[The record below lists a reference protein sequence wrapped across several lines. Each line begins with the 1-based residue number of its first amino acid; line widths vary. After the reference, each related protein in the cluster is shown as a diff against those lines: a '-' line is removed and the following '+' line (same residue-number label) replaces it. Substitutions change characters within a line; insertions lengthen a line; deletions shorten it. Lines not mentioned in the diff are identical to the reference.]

1 MFIDMKKKVFAAF
14 AMLLVTLCAA
24 SAQDYVFKDATD
36 LTLAGKLFTDTPNPY
51 HRVDTVRF
59 KGFTELENIQV
70 RCSAGLSVLF
80 RTDAPEI
87 SLRCDMGYQ
96 NRASNTMGI
105 ALRGFDLYVRTPQGR
120 WQFAASREGKDEGV
134 VKLISHMDRSMK
146 ECLLY
151 LPMYSEL
158 YSLEVGVPVGCVLE
172 ALPSPFRHRV
182 GIFGSSFTQ
191 GISISR
197 TGMSYPDQFTRD
209 TGVQLLSL
217 GCSGNCKLQPYFAEV
232 LKAAD
237 VDALVF
243 DAFSNPAGETIRER
257 LFPFIESIQ
266 ETHPDIPL
274 IFMQTIHRCSSHYD
288 REREKTEEAKRVAAE
303 EMMKEACK
311 RYKNV
316 YFIRPCANDSHHET
330 SVDGTHPDDY
340 GYTLWARSSEKP
352 ILRILRKY
360 GLK

>member
-1 MFIDMKKKVFAAF
+1 MKKIATALALCFF
-14 AMLLVTLCAA
+14 SLGTL
-24 SAQDYVFKDATD
+24 SAQHYVYTDATQ
-36 LTLAGKLFTDTPNPY
+36 LTLAGKLFDDTPNPY

-59 KGFTELENIQV
+59 KGFTESENIQI
-70 RCSAGLSVLF
+70 RCAAGLSVLF

-105 ALRGFDLYVRTPQGR
+105 ALRGFDLYIRMPDGR
-120 WQFAASREGKDEGV
+120 WQFAASKESRDEESV
-134 VKLISHMDRSMK
+134 TIISHMDRSMK
-146 ECLLY
+146 ECMLY

-158 YSLEVGVPVGCVLE
+158 YSLEIGVPEGCSLE

-209 TGVQLLSL
+209 TGIQMLSL

-257 LFPFIESIQ
+257 LFPFIEKIQ

-274 IFMQTIHRCSSHYD
+274 IFMQTIHRCSSHFD
-288 REREKTEEAKRVAAE
+288 LERRETEQAKHDAAE

-311 RYKNV
+311 KYKNV
-316 YFIRPCANDSHHET
+316 YFIRPCANDSYHET

-340 GYTLWARSSEKP
+340 GYTLWARSIEKP

-360 GLK
+360 GMK

>member
-1 MFIDMKKKVFAAF
+1 MKRIAA
-14 AMLLVTLCAA
+14 ALALILMSLGTL
-24 SAQDYVFKDATD
+24 SAQTTVYRDANE
-36 LTLAGKLFTDTPNPY
+36 LTLTGKLFNDTPNPY

-59 KGFTELENIQV
+59 KGFTESENIQI
-70 RCSAGLSVLF
+70 RCSAGLAVLF
-80 RTDAPEI
+80 CTNSPELW
-87 SLRCDMGYQ
+87 LRASYGYQ
-96 NRASNTMGI
+96 NRASNTMGL
-105 ALRGFDLYVRTPQGR
+105 ALRGFDLYIRTPDGR
-120 WQFAASREGKDEGV
+120 WQYAASKEGKEGEGV
-134 VKLISHMDRSMK
+134 RLIANMDDSLK
-146 ECLLY
+146 ECMLY

-158 YSLEVGVPVGCVLE
+158 YSLEIGVPEGKLLE
-172 ALPSPFRHRV
+172 PIPSPFRHRV

-197 TGMSYPDQFTRD
+197 TAMSYPDQFTRD
-209 TGVQLLSL
+209 TGIQMLSL

-266 ETHPDIPL
+266 EAHPDIPL
-274 IFMQTIHRCSSHYD
+274 IFMQTIHRCSTHFD
-288 REREKTEEAKRVAAE
+288 QERQKAEQAKQDTAE

-311 RYKNV
+311 KYKNV
-316 YFIRPCANDSHHET
+316 YFIHPCAHDEHHDT

-340 GYTLWARSSEKP
+340 GYTLWARSIEKP
-352 ILRILRKY
+352 IRRILRKY
-360 GLK
+360 GMK

>member
-24 SAQDYVFKDATD
+24 SAQDYVFKDATE

-96 NRASNTMGI
+96 NHASNTMGI
-105 ALRGFDLYVRTPQGR
+105 ALRGFDLYIRKADGR

-134 VKLISHMDRSMK
+134 VRLISHMDRSMK

-158 YSLEVGVPVGCVLE
+158 YSLEVGVPAGCVLE

-288 REREKTEEAKRVAAE
+288 LEREKTEEAKRVAAE

-340 GYTLWARSSEKP
+340 GYTLWARSIEKP

>member
-1 MFIDMKKKVFAAF
+1 MKKILFVLAF
-14 AMLLVTLCAA
+14 CSLALTGL
-24 SAQDYVFKDATD
+24 SAQPALVFKDATQLI
-36 LTLAGKLFTDTPNPY
+36 LTGKLFNDTPNPY

-59 KGFTELENIQV
+59 KGFTESENIQV
-70 RCSAGLSVLF
+70 RCSAGLAVAF
-80 RTDAPEI
+80 RTNAPT
-87 SLRCDMGYQ
+87 LAVRCSYGYQ

-105 ALRGFDLYVRTPQGR
+105 ALRGFDLYIRMPDGR
-120 WQFAASREGKDEGV
+120 WQFAASKEGKDGEAV
-134 VKLISHMDRSMK
+134 QLISHMDGSLK
-146 ECLLY
+146 DCLLY

-158 YSLEVGVPVGCVLE
+158 YSLEIGAPEGSVLE
-172 ALPSPFRHRV
+172 AMPSPFRHRV

-209 TGVQLLSL
+209 TGVQMLSL

-257 LFPFIESIQ
+257 LFPFIEKIQ
-266 ETHPDIPL
+266 ESHPDIPL
-274 IFMQTIHRCSSHYD
+274 IFMQTIHRCSTHFD
-288 REREKTEEAKRVAAE
+288 QERQATEQGKIDAAE

-316 YFIRPCANDSHHET
+316 YFIRPCAHDGHHET

-340 GYTLWARSSEKP
+340 GYTLWARSIEKP

-360 GLK
+360 GMK

>member
-1 MFIDMKKKVFAAF
+1 MKKIATALALCF
-14 AMLLVTLCAA
+14 LSLGTL
-24 SAQDYVFKDATD
+24 SAQDYVYTDATQ
-36 LTLAGKLFTDTPNPY
+36 LTLAGKLFYDTPNPY

-59 KGFTELENIQV
+59 KGFTESENIQI
-70 RCSAGLSVLF
+70 RCAAGLSVLF

-105 ALRGFDLYVRTPQGR
+105 ALRGFDLYVRMPDGR
-120 WQFAASREGKDEGV
+120 WQFAASKEGRDEEAV
-134 VKLISHMDRSMK
+134 TLISHMDRSMK
-146 ECLLY
+146 ECMLY

-158 YSLEVGVPVGCVLE
+158 YSLEIGVPEGSVLE

-232 LKAAD
+232 LNAAD

-266 ETHPDIPL
+266 ESHPDIPL

-288 REREKTEEAKRVAAE
+288 LEREKTEEAKRVAAE

-340 GYTLWARSSEKP
+340 GYTLWARSIEKP

>member
-1 MFIDMKKKVFAAF
+1 MKKLACAL
-14 AMLLVTLCAA
+14 ALLFVSAGLLCA
-24 SAQDYVFKDATD
+24 QEFVYKDATQ
-36 LTLAGKLFTDTPNPY
+36 LTLTGKLFNDTPNPY

-59 KGFTELENIQV
+59 KGFTQGENIQV
-70 RCSAGLSVLF
+70 RCPAGLAVLF
-80 RTDAPEI
+80 RTDAPAVAV
-87 SLRCDMGYQ
+87 RCTYGYQ
-96 NRASNTMGI
+96 NQASNTMGI
-105 ALRGFDLYVRTPQGR
+105 ALRGFDLYIKDGAR
-120 WQFAASREGKDEGV
+120 WLFAASKEGREGESV
-134 VKLISHMDRSMK
+134 TLISNMDDSVK
-146 ECLLY
+146 ECMLY

-158 YSLEVGVPVGCVLE
+158 YSLEVGVPEGKILE
-172 ALPSPFRHRV
+172 AMPSPFRHRV

-197 TGMSYPDQFTRD
+197 TGMSYPDQFTRH
-209 TGVQLLSL
+209 TGIQMLSL

-243 DAFSNPAGETIRER
+243 DSFSNPSADMIRER

-266 ETHPDIPL
+266 EAHPDIPL
-274 IFMQTIHRCSSHYD
+274 IFMQTIHRGSTHFNLSSRANED
-288 REREKTEEAKRVAAE
+288 AKRAAAE
-303 EMMKEACK
+303 ELMKEACK

-316 YFIRPCANDSHHET
+316 YFIHPCAHDEWHET

-340 GYTLWARSSEKP
+340 GYTLWARSIEKP
-352 ILRILRKY
+352 IRKILRKY

>member
-1 MFIDMKKKVFAAF
+1 MKKIATALALCFF
-14 AMLLVTLCAA
+14 SLGTL
-24 SAQDYVFKDATD
+24 SAQHYVYTDATQ
-36 LTLAGKLFTDTPNPY
+36 LTLAGKLFYDTPNPY

-59 KGFTELENIQV
+59 KGFTESENIQI
-70 RCSAGLSVLF
+70 RCAAGLSVLF

-105 ALRGFDLYVRTPQGR
+105 ALRGFDLYIRMPDGR
-120 WQFAASREGKDEGV
+120 WQFAASKEGRDEESV
-134 VKLISHMDRSMK
+134 TIISHMDRSMK
-146 ECLLY
+146 ECMLY

-158 YSLEVGVPVGCVLE
+158 YSLEIGVPEGCSLE

-197 TGMSYPDQFTRD
+197 TGISYPDQFTRD
-209 TGVQLLSL
+209 TGVQMLSL

-257 LFPFIESIQ
+257 LFPFIEKIQ

-274 IFMQTIHRCSSHYD
+274 IFMQTIHRCSSHSD
-288 REREKTEEAKRVAAE
+288 LERRETEQAKHDAAE

-311 RYKNV
+311 KYKNV
-316 YFIRPCANDSHHET
+316 YFIRPSANDSYHET

-340 GYTLWARSSEKP
+340 GYTLWARSIEKP

-360 GLK
+360 GMK

>member
-1 MFIDMKKKVFAAF
+1 MKRLAA
-14 AMLLVTLCAA
+14 ALALIMMSLGTLT
-24 SAQDYVFKDATD
+24 AQTTVYKDATE
-36 LTLAGKLFTDTPNPY
+36 LTLTGKLFNDTPNPY

-59 KGFTELENIQV
+59 KGFTESENIQI
-70 RCSAGLSVLF
+70 RCSAGLAVLF
-80 RTDAPEI
+80 STNAQEI
-87 SLRCDMGYQ
+87 WLRASYGYQ
-96 NRASNTMGI
+96 NRASNTMGL
-105 ALRGFDLYVRTPQGR
+105 ALRGFDLYILMPDGR
-120 WQFAASREGKDEGV
+120 WQYAASKEGKEGEGV
-134 VKLISHMDRSMK
+134 RLIANMDESLK
-146 ECLLY
+146 ECMLY

-158 YSLEVGVPVGCVLE
+158 YSLEIGVPEGSLLE

-197 TGMSYPDQFTRD
+197 TAMSYPDQFTRD
-209 TGVQLLSL
+209 TGIQMLSL

-266 ETHPDIPL
+266 EAHPDIPL
-274 IFMQTIHRCSSHYD
+274 IFMQTIHRCSTHFD
-288 REREKTEEAKRVAAE
+288 QERQKVEQAKQDAAE
-303 EMMKEACK
+303 ELMKEACK

-316 YFIRPCANDSHHET
+316 YFIHPCAHDEHHDT

-340 GYTLWARSSEKP
+340 GYTLWARSIEKP
-352 ILRILRKY
+352 IRRILRKY

>member
-14 AMLLVTLCAA
+14 AMLLVSLCAA
-24 SAQDYVFKDATD
+24 SAQDYVFKDATE

-59 KGFTELENIQV
+59 KGFTESENIQV
-70 RCSAGLSVLF
+70 RCAAGLSVLF

-96 NRASNTMGI
+96 NYASNTMGI

-120 WQFAASREGKDEGV
+120 WQFAASKEGKDEGV

-158 YSLEVGVPVGCVLE
+158 YSLEVGVPAGKTLE
-172 ALPSPFRHRV
+172 AMPSPFRHRV

-197 TGMSYPDQFTRD
+197 TGMSYPDQFTRH
-209 TGVQLLSL
+209 TGIQMLSL

-243 DAFSNPAGETIRER
+243 DSFSNPSGEMIRER

-266 ETHPDIPL
+266 EAHPDIPL
-274 IFMQTIHRCSSHYD
+274 IFMQTIHRCSTHFNLSSRAFED
-288 REREKTEEAKRVAAE
+288 AKRAAAE
-303 EMMKEACK
+303 ELMKEACK

-316 YFIRPCANDSHHET
+316 YFIRPCAHDEWHET

-340 GYTLWARSSEKP
+340 GYTLWARSIEKP
-352 ILRILRKY
+352 ICKILRKY

>member
-1 MFIDMKKKVFAAF
+1 MKKIVVTFAVCF
-14 AMLLVTLCAA
+14 LSIVTL
-24 SAQDYVFKDATD
+24 SAQGPVYTDATQ
-36 LTLAGKLFTDTPNPY
+36 LTLAGKLFYDTPNPY

-59 KGFTELENIQV
+59 KGFTDSENIQV

-87 SLRCDMGYQ
+87 SLRCEMGYR
-96 NRASNTMGI
+96 NNASNTMGI
-105 ALRGFDLYVRTPQGR
+105 ALRGFDLYIRTPEGR
-120 WQFAASREGKDEGV
+120 WMFAASKEGKDKGEV
-134 VKLISHMDRSMK
+134 RLISHMDRSMK
-146 ECLLY
+146 ECMLY

-158 YSLEVGVPVGCVLE
+158 YSLEIGVPEGCVLE
-172 ALPSPFRHRV
+172 ALPSPFRHRI

-209 TGVQLLSL
+209 TGIQMLSL

-266 ETHPDIPL
+266 EAHPDIPL
-274 IFMQTIHRCSSHYD
+274 IFMQTIHRCSTHYD
-288 REREKTEEAKRVAAE
+288 LDRRQTEQAKQDAAE

-311 RYKNV
+311 KYKNV

-340 GYTLWARSSEKP
+340 GYTLWARSIEKP
-352 ILRILRKY
+352 ILKILRKY

>member
-1 MFIDMKKKVFAAF
+1 MKKIATALALCFF
-14 AMLLVTLCAA
+14 SLGTL
-24 SAQDYVFKDATD
+24 SAQHYVYTDATR
-36 LTLAGKLFTDTPNPY
+36 LTLAGKLFYDTPNPY

-59 KGFTELENIQV
+59 KGFTESENIQI
-70 RCSAGLSVLF
+70 RCAAGLSVLF

-105 ALRGFDLYVRTPQGR
+105 ALRGFDLYIRMPDGR
-120 WQFAASREGKDEGV
+120 WQFAASKESRDEESV
-134 VKLISHMDRSMK
+134 TIISHMDRSMK
-146 ECLLY
+146 ECMLY

-158 YSLEVGVPVGCVLE
+158 YSLEIGVPEGCSLE

-209 TGVQLLSL
+209 TGIQMLSL

-257 LFPFIESIQ
+257 LFPFIEKIQ

-274 IFMQTIHRCSSHYD
+274 IFMQTIHRCSSHFD
-288 REREKTEEAKRVAAE
+288 LERRETEQAKHDAAE

-311 RYKNV
+311 KYKNV
-316 YFIRPCANDSHHET
+316 YFIRPCANDSYHET

-340 GYTLWARSSEKP
+340 GYTLWARSIEKP

-360 GLK
+360 GMK

>member
-1 MFIDMKKKVFAAF
+1 MLGTLVLLGLSFAPLAAQEMVF
-14 AMLLVTLCAA
+14 T
-24 SAQDYVFKDATD
+24 DATA
-36 LTLAGKLFTDTPNPY
+36 LTLTGKLFYDTPNPY

-59 KGFTELENIQV
+59 KGFTESENIQV
-70 RCSAGLSVLF
+70 RCAAGLAVLF

-87 SLRCDMGYQ
+87 SLRCDFGYQ

-105 ALRGFDLYVRTPQGR
+105 ALRGFDLYIRTPEGR

-134 VKLISHMDRSMK
+134 VKLIGNMERTPKDCM
-146 ECLLY
+146 LY

-158 YSLEVGVPVGCVLE
+158 YSLEIGVPAGSTLE

-209 TGVQLLSL
+209 TGVQMLSL

-243 DAFSNPAGETIRER
+243 DSFSNPAGETIREW
-257 LFPFIESIQ
+257 LFPFIEKIQ
-266 ETHPDIPL
+266 ESHPDIPL
-274 IFMQTIHRCSSHYD
+274 IFMQTIHRCGTHYD
-288 REREKTEEAKRVAAE
+288 LEKRAVEQGKQDAAE

-316 YFIRPCANDSHHET
+316 YFIRPCANDGYHET

-340 GYTLWARSSEKP
+340 GYTLWARSIEKP
-352 ILRILRKY
+352 ILKILRKY

>member
-1 MFIDMKKKVFAAF
+1 MKKIATALALCF
-14 AMLLVTLCAA
+14 LSLGTL
-24 SAQDYVFKDATD
+24 SAQHYVYTDATQ
-36 LTLAGKLFTDTPNPY
+36 LTLAGKLFYDTPNPY

-59 KGFTELENIQV
+59 KGFTESENIQI
-70 RCSAGLSVLF
+70 RCAAGLSVLF

-105 ALRGFDLYVRTPQGR
+105 ALRGFDLYVRMPDGR
-120 WQFAASREGKDEGV
+120 WQFAASKEGRDEEAV
-134 VKLISHMDRSMK
+134 TLISHMDRSMK
-146 ECLLY
+146 ECMLY

-158 YSLEVGVPVGCVLE
+158 YSLEIGVPEGSVLE

-209 TGVQLLSL
+209 TGIQMLSL

-257 LFPFIESIQ
+257 LFPFIEKIQ

-274 IFMQTIHRCSSHYD
+274 IFMQTIHRCSSHFD
-288 REREKTEEAKRVAAE
+288 LERRETEQAKHDAAE

-311 RYKNV
+311 KYKNV
-316 YFIRPCANDSHHET
+316 YFIRPCANDSYHET

-340 GYTLWARSSEKP
+340 GYTLWARSIEKP

-360 GLK
+360 GMK

>member
-1 MFIDMKKKVFAAF
+1 MKLLHVLLGTCVLTWLTLTPLAAQETVF
-14 AMLLVTLCAA
+14 T
-24 SAQDYVFKDATD
+24 DATQ
-36 LTLAGKLFTDTPNPY
+36 LTLTGKLFYDTPNPY

-59 KGFTELENIQV
+59 KGFTPSENAQV
-70 RCSAGLSVLF
+70 RCSAGLAVLF
-80 RTDAPEI
+80 RTDAPTLSI
-87 SLRCDMGYQ
+87 RSDFGYRNQ
-96 NRASNTMGI
+96 ASNTMGI
-105 ALRGFDLYVRTPQGR
+105 ALRGFDLYIRTPEGR
-120 WQFAASREGKDEGV
+120 WQFAASKEGKVDKAV
-134 VKLISHMDRSMK
+134 VKLIDNMDRTPKDCM
-146 ECLLY
+146 LY

-158 YSLEVGVPVGCVLE
+158 YSLEIGVPEGCMLE
-172 ALPSPFRHRV
+172 ALPSPFRHRI

-209 TGVQLLSL
+209 TGIQMLSL

-243 DAFSNPAGETIRER
+243 DAFSNPDGEVIRER
-257 LFPFIESIQ
+257 LFPFIEKIQ

-274 IFMQTIHRCSSHYD
+274 IFMQTIHRCGSHYD
-288 REREKTEEAKRVAAE
+288 LNRRKVEQAKHDAAE
-303 EMMKEACK
+303 EMMKEACR

-316 YFIRPCANDSHHET
+316 YFIHPCANDKYHET

-340 GYTLWARSSEKP
+340 GYTLWARSIEKP

>member
-1 MFIDMKKKVFAAF
+1 MKKIATALALCFF
-14 AMLLVTLCAA
+14 SLGTL
-24 SAQDYVFKDATD
+24 SAQHYVYTDATQ
-36 LTLAGKLFTDTPNPY
+36 LTLAGKLFYDTPNPY

-59 KGFTELENIQV
+59 KGFTESENIQI
-70 RCSAGLSVLF
+70 RCAAGLSVLF

-105 ALRGFDLYVRTPQGR
+105 ALRGFDLYVRMPDGR
-120 WQFAASREGKDEGV
+120 WQFAASKEGRDEEAV
-134 VKLISHMDRSMK
+134 TLISHMDRSMK
-146 ECLLY
+146 ECMLY

-158 YSLEVGVPVGCVLE
+158 YSLEIGVPEGSVLE

-209 TGVQLLSL
+209 TGIQMLSL

-257 LFPFIESIQ
+257 LFPFIEKIQ

-274 IFMQTIHRCSSHYD
+274 IFMQTIHRCSSHFD
-288 REREKTEEAKRVAAE
+288 LERRETEQAKHDAAE

-311 RYKNV
+311 KYKNV
-316 YFIRPCANDSHHET
+316 YFIRPCANDSYHET

-340 GYTLWARSSEKP
+340 GYTLWARSIEKP

-360 GLK
+360 GMK

>member
-1 MFIDMKKKVFAAF
+1 MKKIVAALAICF
-14 AMLLVTLCAA
+14 LSVAA
-24 SAQDYVFKDATD
+24 VSAQNPVYTDATQ
-36 LTLAGKLFTDTPNPY
+36 LTLTGKLFYDTPNPY

-59 KGFTELENIQV
+59 KGFTVSENVQV
-70 RCSAGLSVLF
+70 RCSAGLAVLF

-87 SLRCDMGYQ
+87 SIRSEMGYR
-96 NRASNTMGI
+96 NNASNTMGI
-105 ALRGFDLYVRTPQGR
+105 ALRGFDLYIRTPEGR
-120 WQFAASREGKDEGV
+120 WIFAASKEGKDKGE
-134 VKLISHMDRSMK
+134 VKIISHMDRSMK
-146 ECLLY
+146 ECMLY

-158 YSLEVGVPVGCVLE
+158 YSLEIGVPEGCVLE
-172 ALPSPFRHRV
+172 ALPSPFRHRI

-209 TGVQLLSL
+209 TGIQMLSL

-266 ETHPDIPL
+266 EAHPDIPL
-274 IFMQTIHRCSSHYD
+274 IFMQTIHRCSTHYD
-288 REREKTEEAKRVAAE
+288 LDRRQTEQAKQDAAE
-303 EMMKEACK
+303 ELMKEACK
-311 RYKNV
+311 KYKNV
-316 YFIRPCANDSHHET
+316 YFIHPCANDKYHET

-340 GYTLWARSSEKP
+340 GYTLWARSIEKP

>member
-1 MFIDMKKKVFAAF
+1 MKKLACAL
-14 AMLLVTLCAA
+14 ALLLLSTGLLCA
-24 SAQDYVFKDATD
+24 QDFVYKDATQ
-36 LTLAGKLFTDTPNPY
+36 LTLTGKLFNDTPNPY

-59 KGFTELENIQV
+59 KGFTQSENIQV
-70 RCSAGLSVLF
+70 RCPAGLAVLF
-80 RTDAPEI
+80 RTDAPAVAV
-87 SLRCDMGYQ
+87 RCTYGYQ
-96 NRASNTMGI
+96 NHASNTMGN
-105 ALRGFDLYVRTPQGR
+105 ALRGFDLYIRQGAT
-120 WQFAASREGKDEGV
+120 WLYAASKEGREGESV
-134 VKLISHMDRSMK
+134 TLISNMDDSVK
-146 ECLLY
+146 ECMLY

-158 YSLEVGVPVGCVLE
+158 YSLEVGVPAGKSLE
-172 ALPSPFRHRV
+172 AMPSPFRHRV

-197 TGMSYPDQFTRD
+197 TGMSYPDQFTRH
-209 TGVQLLSL
+209 TGIQMLSL

-243 DAFSNPAGETIRER
+243 DSFSNPSADMIRER

-266 ETHPDIPL
+266 EAHPDIPL
-274 IFMQTIHRCSSHYD
+274 IFMQTIHRGSTHFNLSSRANED
-288 REREKTEEAKRVAAE
+288 AKRAAAE
-303 EMMKEACK
+303 ELMKEACK

-316 YFIRPCANDSHHET
+316 YFIRPCAHDEWHET

-340 GYTLWARSSEKP
+340 GYTLWARSIEKP
-352 ILRILRKY
+352 ICKILRKY

>member
-1 MFIDMKKKVFAAF
+1 MKKIVAALAICF
-14 AMLLVTLCAA
+14 LSVAA
-24 SAQDYVFKDATD
+24 VSAQNPVYTDATQ
-36 LTLAGKLFTDTPNPY
+36 LTLTGKLFYDTPNPY

-59 KGFTELENIQV
+59 KGFTVSENVQV
-70 RCSAGLSVLF
+70 RCSAGLAVLF

-87 SLRCDMGYQ
+87 SIRSEMGYR
-96 NRASNTMGI
+96 NNASNTMGI
-105 ALRGFDLYVRTPQGR
+105 ALRGFDLYIRTPEGR
-120 WQFAASREGKDEGV
+120 WQFAASKEGKDKGE
-134 VKLISHMDRSMK
+134 VKIISHMDRSMK
-146 ECLLY
+146 ECMLY

-158 YSLEVGVPVGCVLE
+158 YSLEVGVPEGCVLE
-172 ALPSPFRHRV
+172 ALPSPFRHRI

-209 TGVQLLSL
+209 TGIQMLSL

-266 ETHPDIPL
+266 EAHPDIPL
-274 IFMQTIHRCSSHYD
+274 IFMQTIHRCSTHYD
-288 REREKTEEAKRVAAE
+288 LDRRQTEQAKQDAAE
-303 EMMKEACK
+303 ELMKEACK
-311 RYKNV
+311 KYKNV
-316 YFIRPCANDSHHET
+316 YFIHPCANDKYHET

-340 GYTLWARSSEKP
+340 GYTLWARSIEKP

>member
-1 MFIDMKKKVFAAF
+1 MKRLSV
-14 AMLLVTLCAA
+14 LLGTLVLLSLSCLPLCA
-24 SAQDYVFKDATD
+24 QECVFTDATK
-36 LTLAGKLFTDTPNPY
+36 LTLTGKLFYDTPNPY

-59 KGFTELENIQV
+59 KGFTQSENIQV
-70 RCSAGLSVLF
+70 RCAAGLAVLF

-87 SLRCDMGYQ
+87 SVRSTFGYQ
-96 NRASNTMGI
+96 NQASNTMGI
-105 ALRGFDLYVRTPQGR
+105 ALRGFDLYIRTPQGR
-120 WQFAASREGKDEGV
+120 WQFAASKEGKQGAP
-134 VKLISHMDRSMK
+134 VKLIGNMDRTPK
-146 ECLLY
+146 ECMLY

-158 YSLEVGVPVGCVLE
+158 YSLEIGVPEGCALE

-209 TGVQLLSL
+209 TGVQMLSL

-257 LFPFIESIQ
+257 LFPFIEKVQ
-266 ETHPDIPL
+266 EGHPDIPL
-274 IFMQTIHRCSSHYD
+274 IFMQTIHRCGSHYD
-288 REREKTEEAKRVAAE
+288 QERRATEQAKHDAAE

-316 YFIRPCANDSHHET
+316 YFIRPCANDEYHET

-340 GYTLWARSSEKP
+340 GYTLWARSIEKP
-352 ILRILRKY
+352 ILKILRKY
-360 GLK
+360 GMK

>member
-1 MFIDMKKKVFAAF
+1 MKKIATALALCFF
-14 AMLLVTLCAA
+14 SLGTL
-24 SAQDYVFKDATD
+24 SAQHYVYTDATQ
-36 LTLAGKLFTDTPNPY
+36 LTLAGKLFDDTPNPY

-59 KGFTELENIQV
+59 KGFTESENIQI
-70 RCSAGLSVLF
+70 RCAAGLSVLF

-105 ALRGFDLYVRTPQGR
+105 ALRGFDLYIRMPDGR
-120 WQFAASREGKDEGV
+120 WQFAASKESRDEESV
-134 VKLISHMDRSMK
+134 TIISHMDRSMK
-146 ECLLY
+146 ECMLY

-158 YSLEVGVPVGCVLE
+158 YSLEIGVPEGSVLE

-209 TGVQLLSL
+209 TGIQMLSL

-232 LKAAD
+232 LRAAD

-257 LFPFIESIQ
+257 LFPFIEKIQ

-274 IFMQTIHRCSSHYD
+274 IFMQTIHRCSSHFD
-288 REREKTEEAKRVAAE
+288 LERRETEQAKHDAAE

-311 RYKNV
+311 KYKNV
-316 YFIRPCANDSHHET
+316 YFIRPCANDSYHET

-340 GYTLWARSSEKP
+340 GYTLWARSIEKP

-360 GLK
+360 GMK

>member
-1 MFIDMKKKVFAAF
+1 MKKIATALALCF
-14 AMLLVTLCAA
+14 LSLGTL
-24 SAQDYVFKDATD
+24 SAQDYVYTDATQ
-36 LTLAGKLFTDTPNPY
+36 LTLAGKLFYDTPNPY

-59 KGFTELENIQV
+59 KGFTESENIQI
-70 RCSAGLSVLF
+70 RCAAGLSVLF

-105 ALRGFDLYVRTPQGR
+105 ALRGFDLYVRMPDGR
-120 WQFAASREGKDEGV
+120 WQFAASKEGRDEEAV
-134 VKLISHMDRSMK
+134 TLISHMDRSMK
-146 ECLLY
+146 ECMLY

-158 YSLEVGVPVGCVLE
+158 YSLEIGVPEGSVLE

-197 TGMSYPDQFTRD
+197 TGMSYPDQFTRE
-209 TGVQLLSL
+209 TGIQMLSL

-257 LFPFIESIQ
+257 LFPFIEKIQ

-274 IFMQTIHRCSSHYD
+274 IFMQTIHRCSSHFD
-288 REREKTEEAKRVAAE
+288 LERRETEQAKHDAAE

-311 RYKNV
+311 KYKNV
-316 YFIRPCANDSHHET
+316 YFIRPCANDSYHET

-340 GYTLWARSSEKP
+340 GYTLWARSIEKP

-360 GLK
+360 GMK

>member
-1 MFIDMKKKVFAAF
+1 MKKIATALALCFF
-14 AMLLVTLCAA
+14 SLGTL
-24 SAQDYVFKDATD
+24 SAQHYVYTDATQ
-36 LTLAGKLFTDTPNPY
+36 LTLAGKLFDDTPNPY

-59 KGFTELENIQV
+59 KGFTESENIQI
-70 RCSAGLSVLF
+70 RCAAGLSVLF

-105 ALRGFDLYVRTPQGR
+105 ALRGFDLYIRMPDGR
-120 WQFAASREGKDEGV
+120 WQFAASKESRDEESV
-134 VKLISHMDRSMK
+134 TIISHMDRSMK
-146 ECLLY
+146 ECMLY

-158 YSLEVGVPVGCVLE
+158 YSLEIGVPEGCSLE

-209 TGVQLLSL
+209 TGIQMLSL

-232 LKAAD
+232 LRAAD

-257 LFPFIESIQ
+257 LFPFIEKIQ

-274 IFMQTIHRCSSHYD
+274 IFMQTIHRCSSHFD
-288 REREKTEEAKRVAAE
+288 LERRETEQAKHDAAE

-311 RYKNV
+311 KYKNV
-316 YFIRPCANDSHHET
+316 YFIRPCANDSYHET

-340 GYTLWARSSEKP
+340 GYTLWARSIEKP

-360 GLK
+360 GMK